1 MHITSVCR
9 YSRHEKRAPGVRS
22 PVWNL
27 ESGIWNGRM
36 RFEERWE
43 RAIFFSWKKREAT
56 SIDSAKGESISLGLW
71 LSMLF
76 YHIFFSESV
85 VWSVSGRC
93 HLCFSLT
100 YIWLH
105 SYIRRNI
112 YLPFVWWMNML
123 SSCTCF
129 CICLWPFW
137 SWRQPCR
144 SGPCVAMLLPFVLHI
159 MCLRL
164 WLFLKLCLKLLTLQ
178 DCQFWAQGFCP
189 GVSAW
194 AMALNGVV
202 KSFNPH
208 KASFTD
214 SASSMND

>member
-22 PVWNL
+22 PVWRM
-27 ESGIWNGRM
+27 SGF

-43 RAIFFSWKKREAT
+43 RAGFLRQRQLIQQKASQSALVFGSACYFISVGSMPFVFFV
-56 SIDSAKGESISLGLW
+56 D
-71 LSMLF
+71 M
-76 YHIFFSESV
+76 
-85 VWSVSGRC
+85 
-93 HLCFSLT
+93 

-105 SYIRRNI
+105 SHIRRNI
-112 YLPFVWWMNML
+112 YLPFVWKIDML

-129 CICLWPFW
+129 IYAFGLSEAEGHHAGLDLVLLCCFSL
-137 SWRQPCR
+137 SYTSCA
-144 SGPCVAMLLPFVLHI
+144 SGCG
-159 MCLRL
+159 C
-164 WLFLKLCLKLLTLQ
+164 FLKLCLKLLTLQ